1 MKHILI
7 TTIAAVL
14 VVGCGKG
21 KAPDISIYE
30 AAEKGNIEAVKQ
42 HLDAGADVNTKDRG
56 GSTPLHLAASWG
68 HKEVAELLIAKGADV
83 NAKRGNFTTPLHF
96 AAGGGHKEVAELLIA
111 EGADVNAKGEEGT
124 PLHYASIMGH
134 KEVAGMLITNGADV
148 NAKGGELGSTPL
160 HIAAQEGKM
169 ETIALLIAK
178 GADVNGKTNN
188 GWTPLHYAAV
198 RGHKEIVELLIA
210 SDAEV
215 NAKANDG
222 KTPIDFAFK
231 TELADLLRQH
241 GGKTG
246 EELKG
251 GAPVAEASQPE
262 PPIAKA
268 PDIPIHRA
276 ARDGNTLAVK
286 QHLDAGTDVNTKTAF
301 LGSVPLH
308 YAAHSGYTETA
319 EQLIVSGANV
329 NVMDAGDTTPLD
341 WAIQKKRTETAALLR
356 KHGAKTG
363 EELKVESINEESSI
377 SKKLTAREAAEIMAF
392 NIGHWETN
400 GEGMPVG
407 GTKQAIEM
415 RREVRWKEED
425 ESLEYKYTMNQ
436 NGEVVSYFGHE
447 EYDAAKGVFVYR
459 SKWGESP
466 ETTSHASYNPATRTS
481 HAQTVTT
488 KSGAKTKT
496 VTTTKRVGNDK
507 IQQNLRVFENGQL
520 VYTHDV
526 VSTRIEENKQ

>member
-1 MKHILI
+1 MKHLLL
-7 TTIAAVL
+7 TTIAAVVL
-14 VVGCGKG
+14 VGCG
-21 KAPDISIYE
+21 PSVDIHQ
-30 AAEKGNIEAVKQ
+30 AAEEGNIEAVKQ
-42 HLDAGADVNTKDRG
+42 AIAD
-56 GSTPLHLAASWG
+56 
-68 HKEVAELLIAKGADV
+68 GADV
-83 NAKRGNFTTPLHF
+83 NAL
-96 AAGGGHKEVAELLIA
+96 GGL
-111 EGADVNAKGEEGT
+111 
-124 PLHYASIMGH
+124 M
-134 KEVAGMLITNGADV
+134 
-148 NAKGGELGSTPL
+148 
-160 HIAAQEGKM
+160 Q
-169 ETIALLIAK
+169 
-178 GADVNGKTNN
+178 
-188 GWTPLHYAAV
+188 
-198 RGHKEIVELLIA
+198 
-210 SDAEV
+210 
-215 NAKANDG
+215 
-222 KTPIDFAFK
+222 
-231 TELADLLRQH
+231 Q
-241 GGKTG
+241 
-246 EELKG
+246 
-251 GAPVAEASQPE
+251 
-262 PPIAKA
+262 
-268 PDIPIHRA
+268 
-276 ARDGNTLAVK
+276 
-286 QHLDAGTDVNTKTAF
+286 
-301 LGSVPLH
+301 
-308 YAAHSGYTETA
+308 
-319 EQLIVSGANV
+319 
-329 NVMDAGDTTPLD
+329 TPLD
-341 WAIQKKRTETAALLR
+341 YAEGETADLLR
-356 KHGAKTG
+356 KHGGKTG